1 MHNLCCRAGEC
12 QLYIDVDCSDVTY
25 DSNPSPAVLE
35 AVNNTLGKLDLNETK
50 DNIDEVKKPKPFD
63 WLSANSTVSDPPKTA
78 LANSLLSSMDPD
90 KASENEIREAFCRD
104 VDSFSWEFA
113 QPDRSTL
120 GVIVDFFS
128 EHYFPL
134 SIIGVVLF
142 FLIIKAIIKM
152 SEIRQSSNSS
162 NGVTFS
168 NARTEQP
175 PTNGIEEL
183 PYRAVPGGHHNSG
196 QPDTKPVQKLPDS
209 AQQPTSPPTEPP
221 PYSLDDTPYHPA
233 NTTPYPPADTTPYP
247 TANTTPYPTANTTP
261 YPLADTTPYPPVN
274 ATPYPPATSTPHPP
288 AGADKLPYPIAPP
301 DNTGSGVFNSGHN

>member
-1 MHNLCCRAGEC
+1 MHNFCCRAGEC

-25 DSNPSPAVLE
+25 DSKPSPAVLE
-35 AVNNTLGKLDLNETK
+35 AVNNTLEKLDLNETK

-113 QPDRSTL
+113 QPERSTL
-120 GVIVDFFS
+120 GVVVDFFS

-142 FLIIKAIIKM
+142 FLIIKGIIKM
-152 SEIRQSSNSS
+152 SERRQSSNAN
-162 NGVTFS
+162 NGATFS
-168 NARTEQP
+168 HARTDQP

-183 PYRAVPGGHHNSG
+183 PYQAVPS
-196 QPDTKPVQKLPDS
+196 QPVHKLPDS
-209 AQQPTSPPTEPP
+209 AQQPTLPQTEPP
-221 PYSLDDTPYHPA
+221 PYSLDDAPYPPA
-233 NTTPYPPADTTPYP
+233 NTTPYPAVNATPYPPADTTPYP
-247 TANTTPYPTANTTP
+247 PATS
-261 YPLADTTPYPPVN
+261 
-274 ATPYPPATSTPHPP
+274 TPYPPAGS
-288 AGADKLPYPIAPP
+288 DKLPYPIVPP

>member
-1 MHNLCCRAGEC
+1 MHNICCRAREC

-25 DSNPSPAVLE
+25 DSKPSPAVLE
-35 AVNNTLGKLDLNETK
+35 AVNNTLEKLDLNETK

-113 QPDRSTL
+113 QPERSTL

-142 FLIIKAIIKM
+142 FLIIKGIIKM
-152 SEIRQSSNSS
+152 SERRQSSNAN
-162 NGVTFS
+162 NGATFS
-168 NARTEQP
+168 NARTDQP

-183 PYRAVPGGHHNSG
+183 PYQAVPS
-196 QPDTKPVQKLPDS
+196 QPVHKLPDS
-209 AQQPTSPPTEPP
+209 AQQPTLPHSEPP
-221 PYSLDDTPYHPA
+221 PYSLDDTPYPPA

-247 TANTTPYPTANTTP
+247 
-261 YPLADTTPYPPVN
+261 
-274 ATPYPPATSTPHPP
+274 PATSTPYPP